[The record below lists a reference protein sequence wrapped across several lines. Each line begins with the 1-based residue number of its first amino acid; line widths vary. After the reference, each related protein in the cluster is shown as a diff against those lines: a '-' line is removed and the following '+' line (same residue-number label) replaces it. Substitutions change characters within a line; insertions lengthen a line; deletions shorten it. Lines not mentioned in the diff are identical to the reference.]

1 MERVIRVVYEDGV
14 LKPLQHIQL
23 GEREVC
29 LVSIYPEE
37 KWRKDFQA
45 LLKRIQRRTQK
56 YPATEIEADITAARA
71 EVKAKR
77 REARR
82 TD

>member
-14 LKPLQHIQL
+14 LKPLQRLQL
-23 GEREVC
+23 GERAIC
-29 LVSIYPEE
+29 LVSLYPEE
-37 KWRKDFQA
+37 KWLKDFQT

-56 YPATEIEADITAARA
+56 QSSAEIEADITAART

-77 REARR
+77 RETHRSA
-82 TD
+82 